1 MGEKNKRTEY
11 NRQMVN
17 AQKIYHMYNWC
28 TKMRGKNGAGKKI
41 LEQLMHELTPKLIN
55 IRLQSTD
62 SRSSVD
68 PKHSKPKTNKT

>member
-1 MGEKNKRTEY
+1 MLKKSIICIIG
-11 NRQMVN
+11 VP
-17 AQKIYHMYNWC
+17 
-28 TKMRGKNGAGKKI
+28 KMRGKNGAGKKI

-68 PKHSKPKTNKT
+68 PKQNKPKTNKT